1 MARRLINVHLEGGDL
16 RPAECWDSGVPGLVI
31 TEGVTSHRALGLYSV
46 THEDSGTRISD
57 LLWGSV
63 ESAKLFCSR
72 IADITNWTD
81 TFDNIR
87 NSIPDGTS
95 EKVNDIGT
103 ALQKELDADPSLILG
118 VSGGTGH
125 TT

>member
-16 RPAECWDSGVPGLVI
+16 RPSECWPTDVPGLVI

-57 LLWGSV
+57 LMWGSV
-63 ESAKLFCSR
+63 ESAKLFCAR
-72 IADITNWTD
+72 IAGIANWTD

-87 NSIPDGTS
+87 ESIPDGTS
-95 EKVNDIGT
+95 EKVNEIGT
-103 ALQKELDADPSLILG
+103 ALQKELDANPGLILE
-118 VSGGTGH
+118 VNGGKGH
-125 TT
+125 AT